1 MKKWVKERK
10 ETQLSAWSITNINN
24 FKGKVNIKFVFTFYF
39 ISFWPVQLALKDIE
53 IVRFL
58 VYFLRISCV
67 ENRSKKV
74 NIPIFAV
81 LNMCEPALDN
91 ENKSLA

>member
-10 ETQLSAWSITNINN
+10 KTQLSAWSITNINN
-24 FKGKVNIKFVFTFYF
+24 FEGKVNIKFVFTFYF
-39 ISFWPVQLALKDIE
+39 ISFWPVQLALKNIE
-53 IVRFL
+53 ILRFL
-58 VYFLRISCV
+58 VYFLWISCL

-91 ENKSLA
+91 ENRSLT